1 MILPSCIGAH
11 AWIKERLG
19 KHKRNFNN
27 MIDGFVASGTATN
40 KSFVIKP
47 ALCSDADA
55 EFSRR
60 QQLFLKLFRSGRHVE
75 IPESLFLKLPNGN
88 YYPIPASL
96 IDEYNVIISDNQKI
110 EKPSPKRLLTVS
122 INNHA
127 FVI

>member
-1 MILPSCIGAH
+1 
-11 AWIKERLG
+11 
-19 KHKRNFNN
+19 

-96 IDEYNVIISDNQKI
+96 IDECNVTISDNQKI
-110 EKPSPKRLLTVS
+110 EKPSPKRMS
-122 INNHA
+122 IDGFNKESC
-127 FVI
+127 VRDLI